1 MLKLE
6 QRPQASKFWTY
17 GSPILALLI
26 TVLITAVVY
35 VGIKESKRVANGMVI
50 LKLVLL
56 GAVALVGLWYINGAN
71 YVPFLPNGM
80 GGVLKG

>member
-26 TVLITAVVY
+26 TVL
-35 VGIKESKRVANGMVI
+35 VGVCLFA
-50 LKLVLL
+50 LL
-56 GAVALVGLWYINGAN
+56 GKDPVKGLQAFSGNPSDRATPWASWLSR
-71 YVPFLPNGM
+71 PRRCC
-80 GGVLKG
+80 